1 MRFVDDIFLSW
12 IYTAWMKYL
21 KFLLH
26 SSSQT
31 PSLTQHMN
39 KYGLKR
45 CLHAQW
51 DLNLSK
57 MSLGN
62 LFLQAPPVCNLFYFK
77 CMLYYKYD
85 QWITINRL
93 RYFLIDVRQMCS
105 HDCVFCICEHCNV
118 VVEMHI
124 HISESFLLLSNVLYI
139 FI

>member
-1 MRFVDDIFLSW
+1 MIFF
-12 IYTAWMKYL
+12 
-21 KFLLH
+21 FLGFIPHGWNILNFYCTLH
-26 SSSQT
+26 FNKT